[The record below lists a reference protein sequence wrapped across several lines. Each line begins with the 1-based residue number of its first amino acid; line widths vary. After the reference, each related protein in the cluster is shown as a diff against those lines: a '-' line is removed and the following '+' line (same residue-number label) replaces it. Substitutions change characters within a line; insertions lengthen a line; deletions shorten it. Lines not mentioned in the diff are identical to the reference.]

1 MDGRAESV
9 GLAGNGGASDGVGV
23 TRREIPAMPAYKC
36 YLLEYRIGAVEVID
50 CPDDGEAS
58 KRADALLAGRPSFHG
73 IEVWER
79 DRRVHVHLMR
89 E

>member
-1 MDGRAESV
+1 
-9 GLAGNGGASDGVGV
+9 
-23 TRREIPAMPAYKC
+23 
-36 YLLEYRIGAVEVID
+36 VEVID

-58 KRADALLAGRPSFHG
+58 KRADAPLAGRPSFHG